1 VGVAKGEMTGVAVDA
16 VPVPSSTE
24 YRPGT
29 AGMFVDSLELN
40 VVAAVGVK
48 LTWNW
53 QNAPGASVA
62 GQLLVSEKP
71 ELGCSSET
79 PSYAKL

>member
-1 VGVAKGEMTGVAVDA
+1 MFGVN
-16 VPVPSSTE
+16 
-24 YRPGT
+24 
-29 AGMFVDSLELN
+29 LELN

-48 LTWNW
+48 VTWNW

-62 GQLLVSEKP
+62 GQLSVSEKP